1 MITVKRSIET
11 LLSKISKELSLDK
24 EEVYKILEG
33 VRISKKYIY
42 ILPKKCIRC
51 ALCYDQCPVEAIVKP
66 SIENPAEIV
75 SDRCVKCEICA
86 RTCPVNA
93 IDILECTGE
102 IEGENLIYRI
112 REVEVEHRTIRLRRY
127 HIDLDRCVRCGTCS
141 RFCPTGAIEVE
152 RGKSFKVDLDRCV
165 GCRACERV
173 CPRGAISV
181 ENEMGEIPFHKEI
194 KVDNSKCVKC
204 LVCISVCPIGIIRE
218 VEEGIEIDV
227 KSCIFCGRC
236 ESVCPVH
243 AIEIKK
249 VEGVK

>member
-1 MITVKRSIET
+1 M
-11 LLSKISKELSLDK
+11 
-24 EEVYKILEG
+24 
-33 VRISKKYIY
+33 
-42 ILPKKCIRC
+42 
-51 ALCYDQCPVEAIVKP
+51 
-66 SIENPAEIV
+66 
-75 SDRCVKCEICA
+75 
-86 RTCPVNA
+86 
-93 IDILECTGE
+93 
-102 IEGENLIYRI
+102 
-112 REVEVEHRTIRLRRY
+112 
-127 HIDLDRCVRCGTCS
+127 
-141 RFCPTGAIEVE
+141 
-152 RGKSFKVDLDRCV
+152 DLDRCV
-165 GCRACERV
+165 GCRAFERV